1 MCVPTSIHFWNFS
14 PFNSLQ
20 SPKNLDKYHQIKKIK
35 IHLLFKNL
43 KIIFII
49 ISLSLIIVI

>member
-20 SPKNLDKYHQIKKIK
+20 SPKNLDKYHQKKKIK